1 MVLVEVDANYIDAEP
16 MKNRTEQEM
25 IRAYQ
30 ALLERIKSTG
40 VCDPKKHIM
49 DNEASAEFK
58 KVIKKQSKLQMVP
71 PDSHRRNI
79 AERAIQTFKNHFVAI
94 LLGVDTKFL
103 MQL

>member
-1 MVLVEVDANYIDAEP
+1 M
-16 MKNRTEQEM
+16 
-25 IRAYQ
+25 
-30 ALLERIKSTG
+30 LERIKSTG

-79 AERAIQTFKNHFVAI
+79 AERAI
-94 LLGVDTKFL
+94 
-103 MQL
+103 